1 MNTESILEIRSIA
14 SREET
19 VKNVTDALN
28 VEGFVV
34 LTKIEL
40 DQVFVKEIGTKFR
53 PYTILGVCNS
63 QLAHS
68 ALTLAPELG
77 LMLPFNV
84 TVEAD
89 INGSFIRIVNPEY
102 AMQSE
107 ALVTDETIRRVT
119 KDATQR
125 LQRVVDALNAK

>member
-1 MNTESILEIRSIA
+1 MNSELGFEIRLAA
-14 SREET
+14 SHDEA
-19 VKNVTDALN
+19 VDKVTDALN

-34 LTKIEL
+34 LTKIEF
-40 DQVFVKEIGTKFR
+40 DQVFVEEIGTKFR

-77 LMLPFNV
+77 LKLPFNV

-102 AMQSE
+102 AMRSQ

-125 LQRVVDALNAK
+125 LQRVVDALHA

>member
-1 MNTESILEIRSIA
+1 MAASRDESIG
-14 SREET
+14 
-19 VKNVTDALN
+19 KVTDALT

-34 LTKIEL
+34 LTRIEF
-40 DQVFVKEIGTKFR
+40 DRVFREEIGTKFR

-77 LMLPFNV
+77 LILPFNV

-102 AMQSE
+102 AMQSV
-107 ALVTDETIRRVT
+107 ALVTDETTRRVL

-125 LQRVVDALNAK
+125 LQRVVDVLRE

>member
-1 MNTESILEIRSIA
+1 MSTKIGFEVRSAA
-14 SREET
+14 SRDEAIG
-19 VKNVTDALN
+19 KVTDALK

-34 LTKIEL
+34 LTRIEF
-40 DQVFVKEIGTKFR
+40 DQVFREEIGMYFR
-53 PYTILGVCNS
+53 PYTILGACNP
-63 QLAHS
+63 QLAH
-68 ALTLAPELG
+68 AVLTAVPEFG

-102 AMQSE
+102 AMQSV
-107 ALVTDETIRRVT
+107 ALVTDETTRRVL

-125 LQRVVDALNAK
+125 LQRVVDVLRE